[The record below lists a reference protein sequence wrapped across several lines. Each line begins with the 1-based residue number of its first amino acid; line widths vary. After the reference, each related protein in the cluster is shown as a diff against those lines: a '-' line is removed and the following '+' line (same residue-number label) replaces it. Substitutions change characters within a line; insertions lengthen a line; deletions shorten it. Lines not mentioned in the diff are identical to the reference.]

1 MCTMNKREIEK
12 QLANLVQTIEHEREN
27 LVKLGMEKGFQNLEV
42 LEKSRSLDRLLN
54 EYEKLTKLR

>member
-1 MCTMNKREIEK
+1 MNKREIEK